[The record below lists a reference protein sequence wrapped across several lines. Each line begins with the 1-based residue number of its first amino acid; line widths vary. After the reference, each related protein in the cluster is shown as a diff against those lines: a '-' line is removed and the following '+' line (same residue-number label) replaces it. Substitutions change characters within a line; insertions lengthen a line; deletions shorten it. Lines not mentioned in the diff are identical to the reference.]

1 VGAALKKPDA
11 CRFCRLFAIS
21 VSTFAALAGALTT
34 LQFLLSVGTKFGGRE
49 YASFALV
56 LNVARSLAPAAVGSA
71 LALALV
77 LWAHPLSASEVAAE
91 LRRILLRGLAIAV
104 PSYLAAGAIAIAG
117 GFLVATAFR
126 QTPSVFG
133 QGFGVVGWADLAV
146 GLVSTALDAA
156 LIAFLAWRFLARLQA
171 GRSSLPA
178 KLILV
183 LTVTVP
189 LRATVA
195 LLFAMVLPS

>member
-1 VGAALKKPDA
+1 LKTADP

-21 VSTFAALAGALTT
+21 VSAFAALAGFATT

-49 YASFALV
+49 YASFVLALS
-56 LNVARSLAPAAVGSA
+56 VARSLAPAAVGSA
-71 LALALV
+71 LLLALV
-77 LWAHPLSASEVAAE
+77 LWAHPLAPQVVVADTQRI
-91 LRRILLRGLAIAV
+91 LRRASALALPGYFAAAAV
-104 PSYLAAGAIAIAG
+104 ALAC
-117 GFLVATAFR
+117 GFAVALAFG
-126 QTPSVFG
+126 QPPSVFET
-133 QGFGVVGWADLAV
+133 GFGVLAWGDVAV
-146 GLVSTALDAA
+146 GLASTALDAA
-156 LIAFLAWRFLARLQA
+156 LVVFLAWRFLGRLQA

-195 LLFAMVLPS
+195 LLFSMFLPS